1 MTQMM
6 ISKSF
11 VHFAITHNISSSKG
25 WGRYKAAANGCPL
38 VQSSTGNEW
47 VSAAHS
53 GEIVEGSTIT
63 ATLQT
68 MERVGK
74 MKKETTFDTRAEAD
88 GAVYVP
94 ETNDACADCGST
106 GHNSGSNTCPGP
118 NEQDRLEAM

>member
-11 VHFAITHNISSSKG
+11 VHFAITHN
-25 WGRYKAAANGCPL
+25 
-38 VQSSTGNEW
+38 
-47 VSAAHS
+47 
-53 GEIVEGSTIT
+53 
-63 ATLQT
+63 
-68 MERVGK
+68 
-74 MKKETTFDTRAEAD
+74 

-106 GHNSGSNTCPGP
+106 GHNTGSNTCPGP

>member
-74 MKKETTFDTRAEAD
+74 MKKETIASETYTLVAAEGQQAEIGCWNGLQVVVTNARRA
-88 GAVYVP
+88 
-94 ETNDACADCGST
+94 
-106 GHNSGSNTCPGP
+106 
-118 NEQDRLEAM
+118 

>member
-25 WGRYKAAANGCPL
+25 WGR
-38 VQSSTGNEW
+38 
-47 VSAAHS
+47 
-53 GEIVEGSTIT
+53 
-63 ATLQT
+63 
-68 MERVGK
+68 
-74 MKKETTFDTRAEAD
+74 D

-106 GHNSGSNTCPGP
+106 GHNTGSDTCPGP